1 MQISTSYLFDRAT
14 AQMGA
19 LQSDLAK
26 SQAQITSAK
35 QVLNP
40 SDAPD
45 QAAAIARLKSVIG
58 RQDSYVKAVEA
69 VQARLQVEDST
80 LSSASDVL
88 MRIKE
93 LGVQANNSTLSSSN
107 RQALGAE
114 LQGLRDQLFSLANSR
129 DGNGNFIFSGSR
141 VSQAAFATNGD
152 GEVIYQ
158 GDQTQMNVA
167 VGEQRSLAMNRP
179 GTSAF
184 VRVVRS
190 SVDEETD
197 TVTNTGISFFQ
208 SLDDM
213 IAAVKSSDS
222 VGMQLSLDE
231 TDSLLQGVLLAQAT
245 VGTSLK
251 VLEQQGNVLQDTTLT
266 LKTALSNLE
275 DLDYASAITQM
286 NKLMLSLEAAQSSFA
301 KISQLSLFNYLR

>member
-1 MQISTSYLFDRAT
+1 MQISTSYLFDRAS
-14 AQMGA
+14 AQMGT

-26 SQAQITSAK
+26 SQAQIASHK

-58 RQDSYVKAVEA
+58 RQDSYGKAIDA
-69 VQARLQVEDST
+69 VQARLQTEDST
-80 LSSASDVL
+80 LKSASDVL
-88 MRIKE
+88 VRIKE

-107 RQALGAE
+107 RQALGTE
-114 LQGLRDQLFSLANSR
+114 LKGLRDQLLSLANSR
-129 DGNGNFIFSGSR
+129 DVNGNFIFSGSR
-141 VSQAAFATNGD
+141 VSQAAFAANSTGQ
-152 GEVIYQ
+152 VIYN

-167 VGEQRSLAMNRP
+167 VGEQRSVAMNRP
-179 GTSAF
+179 GSNAF

-190 SVDEETD
+190 DGGTD
-197 TVTNTGISFFQ
+197 TGISFFQ

-213 IAAVKSSDS
+213 IAAVNSSNS
-222 VGMQLSLDE
+222 AGMQRSLGE
-231 TDSLLQGVLLAQAT
+231 TDSLLQGVLLAQAN

-266 LKTALSNLE
+266 LKSALSNLE
-275 DLDYASAITQM
+275 DLDYASAIAQM
-286 NKLMLSLEAAQSSFA
+286 NKQMLSLEAAQSSFA